1 MRVKSDLLSARSR
14 AAVSAA
20 RNPIPIA
27 VITYAPVAF
36 FHCQHC
42 ELIWRESP
50 ARAQD
55 RREQLETSLPAD
67 LLAQYQQVSDWVRR
81 TVAAHGIRVKF
92 RIVDAASIEGWLLS
106 VRHGV
111 PRYPAVLVDG
121 KITVVGAQF
130 ERATALIER
139 RLPALG
145 GGPPPPP
152 ATGGRVG

>member
-1 MRVKSDLLSARSR
+1 MRVQSELLSARSR

-20 RNPIPIA
+20 RKPITIA

-92 RIVDAASIEGWLLS
+92 RIVHAASIEGWLPS
-106 VRHGV
+106 VRPGGRGH
-111 PRYPAVLVDG
+111 PPVLVAG
-121 KITVVGAQF
+121 KMSVSAARLQ
-130 ERATALIER
+130 TAR
-139 RLPALG
+139 RPL
-145 GGPPPPP
+145 
-152 ATGGRVG
+152 